1 MVKALIFV
9 PPDRLAEATKLI
21 MEHLDTHIEVYFLL
35 FFTKVL
41 ERKWDMFGLGIA
53 IFYFSSEVEQFLHDY
68 SIGSLCTIN
77 GVKKIFNALSALL
90 GHFKVWL
97 FCYFQ
102 GVFKNNFLILD

>member
-41 ERKWDMFGLGIA
+41 EIWILTENNTFEEFI
-53 IFYFSSEVEQFLHDY
+53 
-68 SIGSLCTIN
+68 IN
-77 GVKKIFNALSALL
+77 DPKAVDKITVLVK
-90 GHFKVWL
+90 
-97 FCYFQ
+97 Y
-102 GVFKNNFLILD
+102 LDK